1 MPRADRR
8 RFLKTLA
15 VAGGSLMARP
25 ARAHAAPA
33 RALGLRHL
41 HTGETLSVEYAVGG
55 VYEPAALA
63 AVNRLLRDFRTGDV
77 HPIDPG
83 LLDLLHRVARTLDT
97 RQSFEVIS
105 GYRSPTTN
113 AALRRRSEGVAARS
127 LHMVGQAIDIRVGGV
142 PLAALR
148 AAALDVKGGGVGYYP
163 TSNFV
168 HIDTGRLRQW

>member
-1 MPRADRR
+1 
-8 RFLKTLA
+8 
-15 VAGGSLMARP
+15 
-25 ARAHAAPA
+25 
-33 RALGLRHL
+33 
-41 HTGETLSVEYAVGG
+41 
-55 VYEPAALA
+55 
-63 AVNRLLRDFRTGDV
+63 
-77 HPIDPG
+77 
-83 LLDLLHRVARTLDT
+83 VARTLDT

-142 PLAALR
+142 PLTALR